1 MLRRIA
7 LLLSLAALLLMVS
20 AVAAQNDDSPIVVIN
35 PDAAN
40 AENPNAVI
48 TYPPSVYVV
57 RDRVEVRGTA
67 NQTGMANYF
76 IEFSSLA
83 LNPSLSQDSGWIPA
97 VLPNSRPVV
106 DDVLGVWDT
115 RALPDGLYALRLS
128 VNVSGSTPIRYIVSP
143 VRVEN
148 NPPEFVA
155 VQLTATAQSNVI
167 VQPIATPTGVIIT
180 RPTLAATPT
189 TASTNPTVIATAD
202 ANVRRGDST
211 AYDVV
216 GSLLTGSSA
225 PILGRS
231 PNGWYYIQLD
241 NGRRGFISPSV
252 VTTSGNLANLQVI
265 TPPATPTPTFTPTP
279 PPSGNLLINGH
290 GTSPTNVVCNVPF
303 QVQVNV
309 TNNGT
314 SRTSGAAVITMQD
327 FHIES
332 NTLVATQSNT
342 VPPLDP
348 GQNFVAVFNL
358 TLGPGAFPRTDH
370 RVVVLVDALNQVIEQ
385 NESDNSYTFEYR
397 LRGGSC
403 P

>member
-1 MLRRIA
+1 MLRRMT
-7 LLLSLAALLLMVS
+7 LLLSIAAIALMMS
-20 AVAAQNDDSPIVVIN
+20 VAAAQTSEPIVVIN
-35 PDAAN
+35 AESAD
-40 AENPNAVI
+40 AENPNVVI
-48 TYPPSVYVV
+48 TYPPAVYVV
-57 RDRVEVRGTA
+57 RDLVELRGTA
-67 NQTGMANYF
+67 NQAGMANYF
-76 IEFSSLA
+76 IEFTALA
-83 LNPSLSQDSGWIPA
+83 LNPTLNQDSGWIPA
-97 VLPNSRPVV
+97 VLPNAVPVV
-106 DDVLGVWDT
+106 DDVLGTWDT

-128 VNVSGSTPIRYIVSP
+128 VNVSGSAPIRYVVSP
-143 VRVEN
+143 IRVEN
-148 NPPEFVA
+148 NPPEFLA
-155 VQLTATAQSNVI
+155 AQLTATAESGVI
-167 VQPIATPTGVIIT
+167 VRPIATPTGMIIT
-180 RPTLAATPT
+180 RPTSAATPT
-189 TASTNPTVIATAD
+189 TANTNPTVTATAD

-211 AYDVV
+211 AYEVV
-216 GSLLTGSSA
+216 GSLLTGNSA

-252 VTTSGNLANLQVI
+252 VTTSGNLANLQII

-279 PPSGNLLINGH
+279 PPSGNLLMNGH
-290 GTSPTNVVCNVPF
+290 ATSPTNVTCNVPF

-358 TLGPGAFPRTDH
+358 TLGPGAFPRADH
-370 RVVVLVDALNQVIEQ
+370 RVVITVDALNQIIEQ
-385 NESDNSYTFEYR
+385 NETDNTYTFEYR
-397 LRGGSC
+397 LRAGAC

>member
-1 MLRRIA
+1 MLRRVT
-7 LLLSLAALLLMVS
+7 LLLSLVLIVLTMSV
-20 AVAAQNDDSPIVVIN
+20 VAAQTSEPIVVIN
-35 PDAAN
+35 AESAK
-40 AENPNAVI
+40 AENPNVVI
-48 TYPPSVYVV
+48 TYPPAVYVV
-57 RDRVEVRGTA
+57 RGLVELRGTA
-67 NQTGMANYF
+67 NQAGMANYF

-83 LNPSLSQDSGWIPA
+83 LNPTLNQNSGWIPA
-97 VLPNSRPVV
+97 VLPNAVPVV
-106 DDVLGVWDT
+106 NGVLGIWDT

-128 VNVSGSTPIRYIVSP
+128 ANVSGSAPIRYIVSP
-143 VRVEN
+143 IRVEN
-148 NPPEFVA
+148 NPPEFLA
-155 VQLTATAQSNVI
+155 MQLTATAESGVI
-167 VQPIATPTGVIIT
+167 VRPIATPTGAIIV

-189 TASTNPTVIATAD
+189 TANTNPTVTATVD

-216 GSLLTGSSA
+216 GSLLTGNSA
-225 PILGRS
+225 LILGRS

-252 VTTSGNLANLQVI
+252 VTTSGNLANLQII

-290 GTSPTNVVCNVPF
+290 ATSPADVICNVPF
-303 QVQVNV
+303 QIQVNV

-314 SRTSGAAVITMQD
+314 ARTSGAAVVTMQD
-327 FHIES
+327 FHIAS

-348 GQNFVAVFNL
+348 GQNFVVVFNL
-358 TLGPGAFPRTDH
+358 TLGPAAFPRADH
-370 RVVVLVDALNQVIEQ
+370 RVVVVVDSLNQIIEQ
-385 NESDNSYTFEYR
+385 NETDNTYTFEYR
-397 LRGGSC
+397 LRGGAC